1 MIELLHGDCLELM
14 RAMPAN
20 SVDLIA
26 TDPPYFKVK
35 GDAWDNQWAT
45 PAAFLAWFDLL
56 AEQWQ
61 RILRPNGSLY
71 VFAWQKMAEADD
83 ARPSQRVEA
92 IRRRDHADDKLAWA
106 IASGGAVV
114 LRRTGECTCSDE
126 QATESSKKIS
136 VQWAVADWFKT
147 ECAARRRAS

>member
-1 MIELLHGDCLELM
+1 MNRPWHHICLRDWGHM
-14 RAMPAN
+14 
-20 SVDLIA
+20 
-26 TDPPYFKVK
+26 DPTEYADEIT
-35 GDAWDNQWAT
+35 G
-45 PAAFLAWFDLL
+45 
-56 AEQWQ
+56 
-61 RILRPNGSLY
+61 LRREIRRLT
-71 VFAWQKMAEADD
+71 AEADD